1 MSIPSLSALLDLRV
15 PVVELEAPF
24 LCTNVCIEKEIQK
37 LWMFSLEVCV
47 CVCDKNC
54 CIDESCPTPSDRR
67 SYDAQLLSL
76 SLENV
81 KHCANKS
88 RLSVSMLRCLIL
100 GAGFEDLRWWHFF
113 RFRKCWG
120 FASVFFKFDHF
131 QFKDLR
137 ISKWPT
143 DVSAMRSWLYT
154 AVQKLQQPGAKELG
168 LCKVPS

>member
-1 MSIPSLSALLDLRV
+1 MTPKQRPTTVICSS
-15 PVVELEAPF
+15 EAVLGVYPI
-24 LCTNVCIEKEIQK
+24 LVCIAGSTCTCGGTGGP
-37 LWMFSLEVCV
+37 FSLDKRLHRKRNPKIMDVFFGGVCV

-54 CIDESCPTPSDRR
+54 CIDESCRTPSDRR

-120 FASVFFKFDHF
+120 FASVFFKVWSFS
-131 QFKDLR
+131 
-137 ISKWPT
+137 I
-143 DVSAMRSWLYT
+143 
-154 AVQKLQQPGAKELG
+154 
-168 LCKVPS
+168 